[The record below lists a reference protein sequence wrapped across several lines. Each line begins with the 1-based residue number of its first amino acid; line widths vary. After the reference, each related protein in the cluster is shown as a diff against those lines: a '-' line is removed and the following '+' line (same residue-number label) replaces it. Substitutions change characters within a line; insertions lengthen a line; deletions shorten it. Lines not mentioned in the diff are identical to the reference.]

1 MHPQLPAT
9 QLSPRPQ
16 AQLSRPG
23 TDDRLPRM
31 AKKKPAR
38 KKKSAKKPA
47 RQKKKS
53 ILKKKRAPKKSAP
66 KKKSARRRKPARRA
80 PAEISNPILSPSR
93 RGLGPGAGGQSGDN
107 QGLSRKESAD
117 SESVEELSEEGQ
129 EYEAEVISG
138 VENAR
143 DPDEGEVTTR
153 EVPEDDVPKEYDD
166 Q

>member
-1 MHPQLPAT
+1 
-9 QLSPRPQ
+9 
-16 AQLSRPG
+16 
-23 TDDRLPRM
+23 M

-47 RQKKKS
+47 RPKKKV
-53 ILKKKRAPKKSAP
+53 ILKKKLAPAKGVTKKN
-66 KKKSARRRKPARRA
+66 PARRKQKPA
-80 PAEISNPILSPSR
+80 SRTPAEVSNPIVSPSR

-143 DPDEGEVTTR
+143 DPDQGEVTTK
-153 EVPEDDVPKEYDD
+153 EVAEDDVPSEYDD
-166 Q
+166 QDQ

>member
-1 MHPQLPAT
+1 
-9 QLSPRPQ
+9 
-16 AQLSRPG
+16 
-23 TDDRLPRM
+23 M

-38 KKKSAKKPA
+38 KKKSTKKPA
-47 RQKKKS
+47 RPKKKA
-53 ILKKKRAPKKSAP
+53 ILKKKPAR
-66 KKKSARRRKPARRA
+66 KKKSARRT
-80 PAEISNPILSPSR
+80 PAEVSNPVVSPNR

-143 DPDEGEVTTR
+143 DPDQGEVTTK
-153 EVPEDDVPKEYDD
+153 EVPEDDVPSEYDD
-166 Q
+166 QDQ

>member
-1 MHPQLPAT
+1 
-9 QLSPRPQ
+9 
-16 AQLSRPG
+16 
-23 TDDRLPRM
+23 M

-47 RQKKKS
+47 RPKKK
-53 ILKKKRAPKKSAP
+53 IVLKKKLAPAKKASKKKPARR
-66 KKKSARRRKPARRA
+66 KKKSASRT
-80 PAEISNPILSPSR
+80 PAEVSNPIVSPSR

-143 DPDEGEVTTR
+143 DPDQGEVTTK
-153 EVPEDDVPKEYDD
+153 EVPEDDVPSEYDD
-166 Q
+166 QDQ

>member
-1 MHPQLPAT
+1 
-9 QLSPRPQ
+9 
-16 AQLSRPG
+16 
-23 TDDRLPRM
+23 M

-38 KKKSAKKPA
+38 KKKSTKKPA
-47 RQKKKS
+47 RPKKKI
-53 ILKKKRAPKKSAP
+53 ILKKKLAPKKAAP
-66 KKKSARRRKPARRA
+66 KKKPVRRKKKSASRAR
-80 PAEISNPILSPSR
+80 AEVSNPIVSPSG

-143 DPDEGEVTTR
+143 DPDQGEVRTR
-153 EVPEDDVPKEYDD
+153 EVPEDDVPSEYDEQD
-166 Q
+166 L

>member
-1 MHPQLPAT
+1 
-9 QLSPRPQ
+9 
-16 AQLSRPG
+16 
-23 TDDRLPRM
+23 M

-38 KKKSAKKPA
+38 KKKSAKKAA
-47 RQKKKS
+47 RPKKKV
-53 ILKKKRAPKKSAP
+53 ILKKKLAPAKSAA
-66 KKKSARRRKPARRA
+66 KKKTARKKKPVRRA
-80 PAEISNPILSPSR
+80 PAEVSNPVVSPNR

-107 QGLSRKESAD
+107 QGLSRRELAD

-143 DPDEGEVTTR
+143 DPDQGDVTTK
-153 EVPEDDVPKEYDD
+153 EVPEDDVPSEYDEQD

>member
-1 MHPQLPAT
+1 
-9 QLSPRPQ
+9 
-16 AQLSRPG
+16 
-23 TDDRLPRM
+23 M
-31 AKKKPAR
+31 AKKKSAS

-47 RQKKKS
+47 S
-53 ILKKKRAPKKSAP
+53 P
-66 KKKSARRRKPARRA
+66 KKKAILQKKAQAKKITPKKKLARRKKTRPRA
-80 PAEISNPILSPSR
+80 PAEVSNPIVSPSR

-143 DPDEGEVTTR
+143 DPDQGDVTTK
-153 EVPEDDVPKEYDD
+153 EVPEDDVPTEYDD

>member
-1 MHPQLPAT
+1 
-9 QLSPRPQ
+9 
-16 AQLSRPG
+16 
-23 TDDRLPRM
+23 M

-38 KKKSAKKPA
+38 KKKSTKKPA
-47 RQKKKS
+47 RPKKKI
-53 ILKKKRAPKKSAP
+53 ILKKKLAPKKAAPKKKPVRRKKKSAP
-66 KKKSARRRKPARRA
+66 RT
-80 PAEISNPILSPSR
+80 PAEVSNPIVSPNR

-143 DPDEGEVTTR
+143 DPDQGEVRTR
-153 EVPEDDVPKEYDD
+153 EVPEDDVPSEYDEQD

>member
-1 MHPQLPAT
+1 
-9 QLSPRPQ
+9 
-16 AQLSRPG
+16 
-23 TDDRLPRM
+23 M

-38 KKKSAKKPA
+38 KKKSTKKPA
-47 RQKKKS
+47 RPKKKI
-53 ILKKKRAPKKSAP
+53 ILKKKLAPKKAAPKKKPVRRKKKSAP
-66 KKKSARRRKPARRA
+66 RT
-80 PAEISNPILSPSR
+80 PAEVSNPIVSPNR

-143 DPDEGEVTTR
+143 DPDQGEVTTK
-153 EVPEDDVPKEYDD
+153 EVPEDDVPSEYDD
-166 Q
+166 QDQ

>member
-1 MHPQLPAT
+1 
-9 QLSPRPQ
+9 
-16 AQLSRPG
+16 
-23 TDDRLPRM
+23 M
-31 AKKKPAR
+31 AKKKSAS

-47 RQKKKS
+47 S
-53 ILKKKRAPKKSAP
+53 P
-66 KKKSARRRKPARRA
+66 KKKAILQKKAQAKKITPKQKLARRKKTRPRA
-80 PAEISNPILSPSR
+80 PAEVSNPIVSPSR

-143 DPDEGEVTTR
+143 DPDQGDVTTK
-153 EVPEDDVPKEYDD
+153 EVPEDDVPTEYDD